1 MALPVISKRTPHAG
15 GAIRLFGKMEVAI
28 ALEPVKTMTMA
39 GNEPLLL
46 FQTIQA
52 EPLEVPG
59 TARRHRRWLQNAGS
73 DWLTLVRFGWG
84 EWFALETE

>member
-1 MALPVISKRTPHAG
+1 MALPVIYKRTTRAD

-46 FQTIQA
+46 FQAIQA

-59 TARRHRRWLQNAGS
+59 TA
-73 DWLTLVRFGWG
+73 
-84 EWFALETE
+84 